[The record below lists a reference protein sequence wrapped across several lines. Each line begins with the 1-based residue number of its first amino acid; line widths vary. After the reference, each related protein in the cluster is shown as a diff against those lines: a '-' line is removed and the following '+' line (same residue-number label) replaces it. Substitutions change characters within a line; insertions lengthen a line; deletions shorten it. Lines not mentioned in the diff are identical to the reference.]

1 VRVVQGGCEDC
12 QRAKANGWQRAV
24 NGVTERV
31 IGGVV
36 VIERETCPE
45 CGRIPGSAT
54 APCLSCMPTVLRRD
68 PLGRPTLV
76 VVDEAAD
83 VPEGI
88 WETLESLKPTNAAY
102 VFTHAEAD
110 ALAKRMDQAA
120 QALLCSCGRNPR
132 DWLTVAEAFKRYGYA
147 AGCQACNL
155 TDHPR
160 DAR

>member
-1 VRVVQGGCEDC
+1 VVQGGCEDC

-83 VPEGI
+83 VDASI
-88 WETLESLKPTNAAY
+88 WETLETLRPSSVVHVST
-102 VFTHAEAD
+102 AEANPS
-110 ALAKRMDQAA
+110 
-120 QALLCSCGRNPR
+120 CSECGRN
-132 DWLTVAEAFKRYGYA
+132 WMTHLTMGEAFERHGYA
-147 AGCQACNL
+147 SACQICGL